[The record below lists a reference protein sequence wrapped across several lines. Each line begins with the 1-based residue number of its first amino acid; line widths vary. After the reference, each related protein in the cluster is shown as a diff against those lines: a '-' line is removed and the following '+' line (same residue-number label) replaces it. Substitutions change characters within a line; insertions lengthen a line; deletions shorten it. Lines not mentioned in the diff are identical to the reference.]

1 MTAGGRDSSS
11 PHPGTVAVMRN
22 RAGIETR
29 ERILE
34 ATRTLL
40 SERGLDGTT
49 VKAICDAAGILAG
62 SFYNLFDSKEEVV
75 LSVVTEAIAAVDP
88 VGEGPETVTELVE
101 AYVRFVTEQQTLAR
115 VYLAVAVSKGLQDP
129 EMARRVLRHH
139 EQRVERF
146 RRALEAEGVGPA
158 EAALRAEAVAATLEG
173 FALHAL
179 LDPSFDLAGHAL
191 RLVAEAVG
199 A

>member
-1 MTAGGRDSSS
+1 MAAGVRESS
-11 PHPGTVAVMRN
+11 PPQTGTVAVMRN

-146 RRALEAEGVGPA
+146 RRALEAEGVGPS

>member
-1 MTAGGRDSSS
+1 MAARVREPS
-11 PHPGTVAVMRN
+11 PLQPGTVAAMRN

-29 ERILE
+29 KRILE

-146 RRALEAEGVGPA
+146 RRALEAEGVGPS

-191 RLVAEAVG
+191 RLVAEAVE

>member
-1 MTAGGRDSSS
+1 MAAGVRESS
-11 PHPGTVAVMRN
+11 PPQPGTVAVMRN

-146 RRALEAEGVGPA
+146 RRALEAEGVGPS

-191 RLVAEAVG
+191 RLVAEAVE

>member
-1 MTAGGRDSSS
+1 
-11 PHPGTVAVMRN
+11 MRN

-40 SERGLDGTT
+40 SERGLEGTT
-49 VKAICDAAGILAG
+49 VKAICDVAGILAG
-62 SFYNLFDSKEEVV
+62 SFYNLFDSKEQVV
-75 LSVVTEAIAAVDP
+75 LSVVAEAIAAVDP
-88 VGEGPETVTELVE
+88 DGPGPESVAELVE
-101 AYVRFVTEQQTLAR
+101 AYVRFVTEEQTLAR

-146 RRALEAEGVGPA
+146 RRALAAEGLGEP
-158 EAALRAEAVAATLEG
+158 EASLRAEAVAATLEG
-173 FALHAL
+173 YALHAL
-179 LDPSFDLAGHAL
+179 LDPGFDLAAHAL
-191 RLVAEAVG
+191 RLVNETVG